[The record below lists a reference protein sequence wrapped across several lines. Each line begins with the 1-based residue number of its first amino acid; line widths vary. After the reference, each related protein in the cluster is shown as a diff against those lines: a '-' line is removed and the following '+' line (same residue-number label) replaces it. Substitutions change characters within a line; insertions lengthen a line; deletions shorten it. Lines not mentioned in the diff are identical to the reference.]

1 MRKHAFIVG
10 LLLLFWPWK
19 AAQASTTG
27 APGIAYYTV
36 CPNSSALNPGPWGNT
51 PPYDYNCPVDPTSM
65 IAGNTLIV
73 SIGFDNAGGGQT
85 WSVTDAQGDT
95 FTQIASS
102 GTVNSKQLL
111 VFEATNIKGGESM
124 IDIRLSGTLNGYWQ
138 PTITEFYNAAAV
150 DATSCN
156 TGTSASITAGS
167 LTPTVPGDLLYQVSY
182 YPNLS
187 YGTAAQS
194 STYTA
199 GSQANIN
206 WALWFALLGD
216 GAAGQW
222 GVYNSTAAINPSF
235 TAPSSQSFISCAA
248 ALKPGTA
255 GGGPNSAARRL
266 NGMEIDAKPTNGSD
280 PWHMAAN
287 ITGHTVYVT
296 SLTNAT
302 PSPTTC
308 CAISSSP
315 ALSWTQS
322 GPDGAGL
329 NGHNHPEVYCA
340 TSANPIGPISLSLNL
355 ASPGTNDGIFVIY
368 DVDGWGCSLD
378 GDSGVLAGSDTS
390 DVTPPLCVNCL
401 TLTTQNDFIVGNMGE
416 GFDTVVG
423 VKTATNWTAVDD
435 ACYFTGVTINGYTQT
450 CENNGFFHG
459 TNGSSTGAI
468 TLILQDA
475 AGAVGGTPAQDWA
488 GRIAAYKPLTA
499 PAGPQPP
506 SGLTAIVQ

>member
-1 MRKHAFIVG
+1 MRKHAFMVG
-10 LLLLFWPWK
+10 LLLVLLPWK
-19 AAQASTTG
+19 AAQASTTAG
-27 APGIAYYTV
+27 PGIVYYSA
-36 CPNSSALNPGPWGNT
+36 CPNSSTLNPGPWGNT
-51 PPYDYNCPVDPTSM
+51 PPYDYNCAVDPTSM

-73 SIGFDNAGGGQT
+73 SIGFDNTGGGQT

-102 GTVNSKQLL
+102 GTLNSKQVL

-124 IDIRLSGTLNGYWQ
+124 IDVRLSGTLNGYWQ
-138 PTITEFYNAAAV
+138 PTITEFFNASAV

-167 LTPTVPGDLLYQVSY
+167 LTPTVSGDLLYQVSY
-182 YPNLS
+182 DPSVS

-194 STYTA
+194 ASFTG
-199 GSQANIN
+199 GSQANIS
-206 WALWFALLGD
+206 WALWFELLGD

-222 GVYNSTAAINPSF
+222 GVYSSTAAINPTF
-235 TAPSSQSFISCAA
+235 TAATSQPFISCAV
-248 ALKPGTA
+248 ALKAGTV
-255 GGGPNSAARRL
+255 GGPNSATRRV
-266 NGMEIDAKPTNGSD
+266 NGMEVDAKPTNGSD

-296 SLTNAT
+296 SMTNAT
-302 PSPTTC
+302 PSPATC
-308 CAISSSP
+308 CALSSTPS
-315 ALSWTQS
+315 LTWTQS

-329 NGHNHPEVYCA
+329 NGHNHSEVYCA

-368 DVDGWGCSLD
+368 DVDGWGCSVD
-378 GDSGVLAGSDTS
+378 VDSGVLAGSDTS

-401 TLTTQNDFIVGNMGE
+401 TPTTQNDFIVGNMGE

-423 VKTATNWTAVDD
+423 INTATNWTAVDD
-435 ACYFTGVTINGYTQT
+435 ACYFTGVTINGSTQT

-459 TNGSSTGAI
+459 TNGSSTSAI
-468 TLILQDA
+468 TLKLQDA
-475 AGAVGGTPAQDWA
+475 PGSVGGTPSQDWA
-488 GRIAAYKPLTA
+488 GRIAAFKPLTA

-506 SGLTAIVQ
+506 SGLTAIVH